1 MLYNSFQ
8 FIFEFLPACLVLYF
22 VAGRISRGL
31 SNAVLGLMSLVFYAW
46 WDWRNLPILLASI
59 VFNYAMG
66 RRLRAHPSK
75 PLLVTGVMVNLVLLA
90 FFKYINFA
98 IWNIAALT
106 GGKVSPVHIVLPLG
120 ISFFTFTQIAFLV
133 DAWRGEAN
141 ELNFSRYGLFVTFFP
156 HLIAGPIVHH
166 RELMPQF
173 AGRKAGR
180 WNGLNVNLGLAFFIL
195 GLFKKVA
202 IADGLAPWANEVF
215 GASSQLGF
223 GHSWSGALAYTLQLY
238 FDFSGYSDM
247 AIGLG
252 LLFNIRLPD
261 NFDAP
266 YRAGNISE
274 FWRRWHM
281 TLSRFLRDYLY
292 IPLGGNR
299 LGEPRRRVNLMV
311 TMLLG
316 GLWHGAGWTFV
327 IWGGYHGVLL
337 VLHHLWNNW
346 RPPLSAFVAR
356 PITFL
361 AVVVGWVFFRA
372 ENMAKARSLLGS
384 MAGVHGSGS
393 TLPHGA
399 LQTRLVVLG
408 LLLLFV
414 NFAPT
419 TKQWVEERTL
429 NMWRA
434 IILGTL
440 LFFALLCMRNALM
453 TNRPSEFLYFQF

>member
-1 MLYNSFQ
+1 
-8 FIFEFLPACLVLYF
+8 
-22 VAGRISRGL
+22 
-31 SNAVLGLMSLVFYAW
+31 
-46 WDWRNLPILLASI
+46 
-59 VFNYAMG
+59 
-66 RRLRAHPSK
+66 
-75 PLLVTGVMVNLVLLA
+75 
-90 FFKYINFA
+90 
-98 IWNIAALT
+98 LT